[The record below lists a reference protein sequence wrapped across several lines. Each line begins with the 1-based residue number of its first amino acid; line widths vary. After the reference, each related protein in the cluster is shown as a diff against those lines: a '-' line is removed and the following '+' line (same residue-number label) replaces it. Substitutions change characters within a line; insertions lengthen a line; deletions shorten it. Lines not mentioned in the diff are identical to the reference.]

1 MLSDTNRCKLPEPSD
16 STTSRENTSRDT
28 SPMCVKFGALPV
40 GRRRRRGSE
49 SGNSNLHTLPGLTFL
64 LDPEGK
70 VGISSQETATTE
82 EAGTGKAEIGNVAKK
97 QSADEF
103 NGTEDNNKWKS
114 DAEVVHQLVSRRMA
128 TGEEGR
134 DIVNDIDMAE
144 KSDSVAPSPMESAA
158 AVKLRWKIAARK
170 IQEQQSIL
178 QQDGDQDN
186 VYEGFETYDASAANA
201 DDNEDCSGQGEA
213 AWSRLFKKLHDEKLL
228 MLEKSNLFG
237 ETIRGH
243 SKGIRAKGKVATE
256 TLREKSQ
263 SASRIVKERSVSAS
277 KAVKDRS
284 NSATRAMRSVSTS
297 SKKSQRSRSPRQR
310 GEAPE
315 TDPTLNKE
323 GRRFLKLHST
333 HNFPKSGGRGHGFC

>member
-1 MLSDTNRCKLPEPSD
+1 MLSDTNKCKLPEPSD
-16 STTSRENTSRDT
+16 STTSREYTSRDT
-28 SPMCVKFGALPV
+28 SPMCVKYITLPI
-40 GRRRRRGSE
+40 GRRRWRGSE
-49 SGNSNLHTLPGLTFL
+49 SGNTNLHTLPGLTFL

-70 VGISSQETATTE
+70 VGISSHETATTE
-82 EAGTGKAEIGNVAKK
+82 EAGTGKARIGNVAKK
-97 QSADEF
+97 KSADEF

-114 DAEVVHQLVSRRMA
+114 EVSRRMA
-128 TGEEGR
+128 TGEVR
-134 DIVNDIDMAE
+134 DIMNDIDMAE
-144 KSDSVAPSPMESAA
+144 MSDSVAPSSMESAMK
-158 AVKLRWKIAARK
+158 VKLRWKIAARK
-170 IQEQQSIL
+170 IKEKQSIL

-186 VYEGFETYDASAANA
+186 VYEGFETSDASVANA

-256 TLREKSQ
+256 SLREKSQ
-263 SASRIVKERSVSAS
+263 SASRLVKERSVSAS

-284 NSATRAMRSVSTS
+284 NSATRAMRSVSTL

-315 TDPTLNKE
+315 TDPTLNK
-323 GRRFLKLHST
+323 GGDSLCLTARITSL
-333 HNFPKSGGRGHGFC
+333 PKSGGRGH